1 MRNIR
6 NYTLTIL
13 LAAVAALVFS
23 GCNRGPKE
31 KGIEGMAGMVPSH
44 VLSFFALDIRGTKNW
59 NDFREGYK
67 QHGDHPELKAQFEVL
82 DGHTLFPEL

>member
-1 MRNIR
+1 MFTKVRTIMRNIR

-44 VLSFFALDIRGTKNW
+44 VLSFFAL
-59 NDFREGYK
+59 E
-67 QHGDHPELKAQFEVL
+67 HGRRY
-82 DGHTLFPEL
+82 